1 MYITR
6 SPLRIS
12 LGGGGTDLP
21 SYYQKHTG
29 FLVAAAID
37 KYVCIT
43 LHQTFVPELILKY
56 SRLERVLSVA
66 DVQHPIIREALR
78 LLDIPGNGMEITSMA
93 DIPAGTGLGSSGSFT
108 TALLKALHC
117 HKKNFVHPRELAE
130 QACHIELE
138 RLREPI
144 GKQDQY
150 IAAYGGLTCFQF
162 LPNGHVEAW
171 PLKIDDDTLYA
182 LEDNLLLFF
191 TGYSRSASS
200 ILKEQ
205 DDRSK
210 TRQQAMI
217 DNLHFVKELG
227 YQSKEALEKGDL
239 GRFAEL
245 MNVHWEFKK
254 QRSGSMSNTDID
266 GWYALARENG
276 ALGGKLIGAGGG
288 GFLMFYAEEKARLR
302 QAMHQVGLR
311 EVRFRFDWEG
321 TKVVLHNEG
330 GLRETCRLAA

>member
-1 MYITR
+1 MIITR

-21 SYYQKHTG
+21 SYYRKHTG
-29 FLVAAAID
+29 FLIAAAID

-43 LHQTFVPELILKY
+43 LHQTFVPELIIKY
-56 SRLERVLSVA
+56 SKLERVGSIEEI
-66 DVQHPIIREALR
+66 QHPIIREALR
-78 LLDIPGNGMEITSMA
+78 LVSVDGHYLEVTSMA

-108 TALLKALHC
+108 TALLKALHTY
-117 HKKNFVHPRELAE
+117 KKNLVHPRELAE
-130 QACHIELE
+130 QACHIEID
-138 RLREPI
+138 RLHEPI

-150 IAAYGGLTCFQF
+150 IAAFGGLTCFQF
-162 LPNGHVEAW
+162 LPNGQVEAW
-171 PLKIDDDTLYA
+171 PLKISPETLYN

-210 TRQQAMI
+210 QREQAMM

-227 YQSKEALEKGDL
+227 YQSKEALEEGNL
-239 GRFAEL
+239 VRFAEL
-245 MNVHWEFKK
+245 MKVHWEYKK
-254 QRSGSMSNTDID
+254 QRSGSMSNEQIN
-266 GWYALARENG
+266 GWYELALANG

-288 GFLMFYAEEKARLR
+288 GFLMFYAEDKMRLR
-302 QAMHQVGLR
+302 RAMAETGLR
-311 EVRFRFDWEG
+311 EVRFRFDFEG
-321 TKVVLHNEG
+321 TKVVIQ
-330 GLRETCRLAA
+330 